1 MVFSGVCLL
10 KLQSLSAESARLD
23 ESITALEQQLLD
35 EKERQLDE
43 KTMQEYYQ
51 SDEYKEQLAREKFNL
66 IKPGERLYVF
76 GGMSRVMTVCHD
88 AAYFVE
94 KNRKILPFWCQ
105 ELTKFQLCMGYNR
118 RTFRMKKPG
127 T

>member
-1 MVFSGVCLL
+1 MAHKKRTSLLRRRVSRPKVYSDDHPIKENWGIRVIRRMFFLLFFVVFSGVCLL

-23 ESITALEQQLLD
+23 ESITALEQQL
-35 EKERQLDE
+35 LDE

-76 GGMSRVMTVCHD
+76 G
-88 AAYFVE
+88 E
-94 KNRKILPFWCQ
+94 
-105 ELTKFQLCMGYNR
+105 
-118 RTFRMKKPG
+118 
-127 T
+127 

>member
-1 MVFSGVCLL
+1 MAHKKRTSLLRRRVSRPKVYSDDHPIKENWGIRVIRRMFFLLFFVVFSGVCLL
-10 KLQSLSAESARLD
+10 KSVLCPPERPGWTEVDHRA
-23 ESITALEQQLLD
+23 EQQLLD

-76 GGMSRVMTVCHD
+76 G
-88 AAYFVE
+88 E
-94 KNRKILPFWCQ
+94 
-105 ELTKFQLCMGYNR
+105 
-118 RTFRMKKPG
+118 
-127 T
+127 

>member
-1 MVFSGVCLL
+1 MAHKKRTSLLRRRVSRPKVYSDDHPIKENWGIRVIRRMFFLLFFVVFSGVCLL

-43 KTMQEYYQ
+43 KTMQEYDQ
-51 SDEYKEQLAREKFNL
+51 SDEYKEQLAREKVNL

-76 GGMSRVMTVCHD
+76 G
-88 AAYFVE
+88 E
-94 KNRKILPFWCQ
+94 
-105 ELTKFQLCMGYNR
+105 
-118 RTFRMKKPG
+118 
-127 T
+127 